1 MWTDSHSSSQ
11 PMRQALL
18 APCFSDVATE
28 THRAYVIFLKITQIV
43 ISENGVNQISKILE
57 TSSNYPVIMSKKKKK
72 ENHRIFDC

>member
-1 MWTDSHSSSQ
+1 M
-11 PMRQALL
+11 
-18 APCFSDVATE
+18 ATE